1 MKKKQKP
8 VPSRSENN
16 LEKQALSQLN
26 AGHYKEAI
34 GLYKKCLQTSDNDE
48 WIQQIAYCYLQ
59 RALTFAARGMM
70 KEALVLWE
78 NYSQYASPPYEAYDH
93 YISWLIQA
101 KNHAKTEECL
111 GQLSAQQLEKQYPD
125 LAVLLGLLMLTEH
138 PEFQQYLPQDSALIA
153 HYKIVQTVL
162 LAYQQNN
169 LEKVKEG
176 IKQIPYR
183 SAYRDLRTLLN
194 AAIAAPTSIEQ
205 TQALLAKIPANSPYS
220 QTAKLILACT
230 REGSELV
237 KDLFQFNHK
246 QCRMIAEVKGLN
258 KKQLEFI
265 GQLTRQKDRLS
276 DKIQFNLA
284 IQYQSL
290 CGSELAEHF
299 CQAMLASYPA
309 GRREFNKN
317 FGKLNEFEDN
327 RLRALICERDNESY
341 EAEYYWKQCI
351 KILSNEG
358 TDNDL
363 KIALIFRHIAV
374 KQPEGEEQVQLLIE
388 SLEYDPADLDSYL
401 QILSYFSLQQETVKD
416 YKQWL
421 TKTIEK
427 FPQNTDVLTLA
438 IQTATR
444 NKAYKKASQY
454 ALKILKIDPLNTFA
468 KQALFSSHLAH
479 ARRLMQGKKFQ
490 LVENEIQRAE
500 ELNLGKSHTVQTQ
513 LMRGLFCFADQDKK
527 KGLQLITESL
537 NTLHSDP
544 MNAYFH
550 GAMEAQLTGLPVATI
565 LRELPPAKNHLLS
578 KQELTRIIQQL
589 KQYAQENDN
598 QELVH
603 KALEKIKSAIKTS
616 LLQQDYDEELLITLS
631 ETLDRVNA
639 FELLRHCAKV
649 AGGRWINPIW
659 MYYQVYSE
667 NNGMPEKCS
676 HMNIIRL
683 ESTREQAME
692 DKDYR
697 AATLIDAF
705 LDRYYLLHPERNMG
719 FLDDLFG
726 SGNYDDEDEFEDP
739 MDQLFGHI
747 PKKVLVKLDK
757 RLESLFK
764 KTSPEMLV
772 KQLKKVIGDD
782 DKIMSAMMQ
791 NPDLFSALM
800 MLRAADE
807 LNIDI
812 DVTMGDV
819 LDCFGIDK
827 QTDLFSF

>member
-265 GQLTRQKDRLS
+265 AHLNRQKDRLS

-327 RLRALICERDNESY
+327 RLRALIYERDNESY

-454 ALKILKIDPLNTFA
+454 ALKILK
-468 KQALFSSHLAH
+468 
-479 ARRLMQGKKFQ
+479 
-490 LVENEIQRAE
+490 
-500 ELNLGKSHTVQTQ
+500 
-513 LMRGLFCFADQDKK
+513 
-527 KGLQLITESL
+527 
-537 NTLHSDP
+537 
-544 MNAYFH
+544 
-550 GAMEAQLTGLPVATI
+550 
-565 LRELPPAKNHLLS
+565 
-578 KQELTRIIQQL
+578 
-589 KQYAQENDN
+589 
-598 QELVH
+598 
-603 KALEKIKSAIKTS
+603 
-616 LLQQDYDEELLITLS
+616 
-631 ETLDRVNA
+631 
-639 FELLRHCAKV
+639 
-649 AGGRWINPIW
+649 
-659 MYYQVYSE
+659 
-667 NNGMPEKCS
+667 
-676 HMNIIRL
+676 
-683 ESTREQAME
+683 
-692 DKDYR
+692 
-697 AATLIDAF
+697 
-705 LDRYYLLHPERNMG
+705 
-719 FLDDLFG
+719 
-726 SGNYDDEDEFEDP
+726 
-739 MDQLFGHI
+739 
-747 PKKVLVKLDK
+747 
-757 RLESLFK
+757 
-764 KTSPEMLV
+764 
-772 KQLKKVIGDD
+772 
-782 DKIMSAMMQ
+782 
-791 NPDLFSALM
+791 
-800 MLRAADE
+800 
-807 LNIDI
+807 
-812 DVTMGDV
+812 
-819 LDCFGIDK
+819 
-827 QTDLFSF
+827 

>member
-220 QTAKLILACT
+220 QTAKLTLACT

-265 GQLTRQKDRLS
+265 AHLNRQKDRLS

-341 EAEYYWKQCI
+341 EAEY
-351 KILSNEG
+351 
-358 TDNDL
+358 
-363 KIALIFRHIAV
+363 
-374 KQPEGEEQVQLLIE
+374 
-388 SLEYDPADLDSYL
+388 
-401 QILSYFSLQQETVKD
+401 
-416 YKQWL
+416 
-421 TKTIEK
+421 
-427 FPQNTDVLTLA
+427 
-438 IQTATR
+438 
-444 NKAYKKASQY
+444 
-454 ALKILKIDPLNTFA
+454 
-468 KQALFSSHLAH
+468 
-479 ARRLMQGKKFQ
+479 
-490 LVENEIQRAE
+490 
-500 ELNLGKSHTVQTQ
+500 
-513 LMRGLFCFADQDKK
+513 
-527 KGLQLITESL
+527 
-537 NTLHSDP
+537 
-544 MNAYFH
+544 
-550 GAMEAQLTGLPVATI
+550 
-565 LRELPPAKNHLLS
+565 
-578 KQELTRIIQQL
+578 
-589 KQYAQENDN
+589 
-598 QELVH
+598 
-603 KALEKIKSAIKTS
+603 
-616 LLQQDYDEELLITLS
+616 
-631 ETLDRVNA
+631 
-639 FELLRHCAKV
+639 
-649 AGGRWINPIW
+649 
-659 MYYQVYSE
+659 
-667 NNGMPEKCS
+667 
-676 HMNIIRL
+676 
-683 ESTREQAME
+683 
-692 DKDYR
+692 
-697 AATLIDAF
+697 
-705 LDRYYLLHPERNMG
+705 
-719 FLDDLFG
+719 
-726 SGNYDDEDEFEDP
+726 
-739 MDQLFGHI
+739 
-747 PKKVLVKLDK
+747 
-757 RLESLFK
+757 
-764 KTSPEMLV
+764 
-772 KQLKKVIGDD
+772 
-782 DKIMSAMMQ
+782 
-791 NPDLFSALM
+791 
-800 MLRAADE
+800 
-807 LNIDI
+807 
-812 DVTMGDV
+812 
-819 LDCFGIDK
+819 
-827 QTDLFSF
+827 